1 MDTFC
6 SRYVSTVNLVPPQS
20 KIFYI
25 KLLTKYRHTWM
36 RDFTSNLPHE
46 RSWDGESRR
55 NPAIGIDDMDRNIVV
70 IDALDWISD
79 ILFQK
84 S

>member
-1 MDTFC
+1 
-6 SRYVSTVNLVPPQS
+6 
-20 KIFYI
+20 
-25 KLLTKYRHTWM
+25 M